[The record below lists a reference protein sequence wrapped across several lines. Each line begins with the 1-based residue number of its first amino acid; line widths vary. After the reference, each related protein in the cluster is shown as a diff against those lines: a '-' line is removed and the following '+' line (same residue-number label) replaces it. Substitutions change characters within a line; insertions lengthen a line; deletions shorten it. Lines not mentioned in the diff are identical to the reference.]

1 MKLKDIPAETNK
13 RIIGLEKKKA
23 AELAAI
29 ADKINENNKA
39 LAEAKKAKQN
49 ATEST
54 DLTAYQDA
62 KKKEAEA
69 NAAIEMYAARYTQLE
84 RREFVTMKDS
94 DATIDALLQYEA
106 DIAAE
111 YIEVIAGPIAEIKK
125 AHADYTGA
133 VKAAEGAIEAWTH
146 RIHANYRASGTTY
159 ADGTNIS
166 KTPVPV
172 RRTPYSGSKESIIV
186 GQFLEK
192 ISNIIAESGTREE

>member
-1 MKLKDIPAETNK
+1 MNTKNIPAETIKTIEN
-13 RIIGLEKKKA
+13 LEKKKA

-69 NAAIEMYAARYTQLE
+69 SAAIEMYAARYTQLE
-84 RREFVTMKDS
+84 RREYVTQKDS
-94 DATIDALLQYEA
+94 DAAIDALLQYEK
-106 DIAAE
+106 DITDE
-111 YIEVIAGPIAEIKK
+111 FIKTIAGPIEEIRK
-125 AHADYTGA
+125 AHADYIKS
-133 VKAAEGAIEAWTH
+133 VKDAEHTIKSWNS
-146 RIHANYRASGTTY
+146 RIRANYRSETTRY

-172 RRTPYSGSKESIIV
+172 HVLPYAGCTESAIV
-186 GQFLEK
+186 GGFLDRIGTK
-192 ISNIIAESGTREE
+192 TESESK

>member
-1 MKLKDIPAETNK
+1 MKTKDIPAETLKTINS
-13 RIIGLEKKKA
+13 LEKKKA
-23 AELAAI
+23 ADLAAI
-29 ADKINENNKA
+29 ADKINESNKA
-39 LAEAKKAKQN
+39 LAEAKKEKQN

-84 RREFVTMKDS
+84 RREFVTAKES

-111 YIEVIAGPIAEIKK
+111 YIEAIAGPIFEIEK

-133 VKAAEGAIEAWTH
+133 VKAAEGAIADWTH
-146 RIHANYRASGTTY
+146 RIHANYRSEHTTY
-159 ADGTNIS
+159 ADGSNVS

-172 RRTPYSGSKESIIV
+172 HATPYLGCEESAVVGAFLDKIITKE
-186 GQFLEK
+186 ETK
-192 ISNIIAESGTREE
+192 

>member
-1 MKLKDIPAETNK
+1 MNTKNIPAETIK
-13 RIIGLEKKKA
+13 TIESLERKKA
-23 AELAAI
+23 ADLAAI
-29 ADKINENNKA
+29 ADKINENNTA

-84 RREFVTMKDS
+84 RCEFVTTKES
-94 DATIDALLQYEA
+94 DATIDALLKYEK

-111 YIEVIAGPIAEIKK
+111 YTEAIAGPIAEIKK

-133 VKAAEGAIEAWTH
+133 VKAAEGAISAWTH
-146 RIHANYRASGTTY
+146 RIHANYRSATTRY

-172 RRTPYSGSKESIIV
+172 RNIPYLGCKESAIV
-186 GQFLEK
+186 GAFLDK
-192 ISNIIAESGTREE
+192 ISDEKEKN

>member
-1 MKLKDIPAETNK
+1 MKTKNTPAETIK
-13 RIIGLEKKKA
+13 TIESLEKKKA

-69 NAAIEMYAARYTQLE
+69 NAAIEMYVARYTQLE
-84 RREFVTMKDS
+84 RREFVTTKES
-94 DATIDALLQYEA
+94 DETIDALLQYET

-111 YIEVIAGPIAEIKK
+111 YIEAIAGPIAEIKK
-125 AHADYTGA
+125 AHADYIGA
-133 VKAAEGAIEAWTH
+133 VKAAEDAISAWTH

-172 RRTPYSGSKESIIV
+172 RNAPYFGCEESRMVEGFIGKI
-186 GQFLEK
+186 GEK
-192 ISNIIAESGTREE
+192 IKSEKE

>member
-1 MKLKDIPAETNK
+1 MNTKNIPAETIK
-13 RIIGLEKKKA
+13 TIESLERKKA
-23 AELAAI
+23 ADLAAI
-29 ADKINENNKA
+29 ADKINENNTA

-69 NAAIEMYAARYTQLE
+69 SAAIEMYAARYTQLE

-94 DATIDALLQYEA
+94 DATIDALLQYEK

-111 YIEVIAGPIAEIKK
+111 YIEAIAGPIAEIKK

-133 VKAAEGAIEAWTH
+133 VKAAEGAISAWTH

-172 RRTPYSGSKESIIV
+172 HRTPYLGCKESATV
-186 GQFLEK
+186 GAFLDK
-192 ISNIIAESGTREE
+192 ISDEKEKK